1 VKTLRSTLAAA
12 ALAGMLVTG
21 GSMAP
26 AFAGGGG
33 GKDTADGKVVV
44 HIEHYKKNGA
54 KKSVETKD
62 LSYDKAAKRAADKCG
77 LKTERALKDLRRQAW
92 SVDKHDAKWKV
103 LVCSDEKGKKGK
115 KEYVKVHF
123 VDNKEKKDDK
133 KDDKKRH

>member
-1 VKTLRSTLAAA
+1 MKNLRSRLAAATLAA
-12 ALAGMLVTG
+12 LLVTG
-21 GSMAP
+21 GSMTP
-26 AFAGGGG
+26 ALAGGWGDR
-33 GKDTADGKVVV
+33 DTTDGKVVV
-44 HIEHYKKNGA
+44 HIDTYKKNGA

-62 LSYDKAAKRAADKCG
+62 LSYDKAAKRAANKCG
-77 LKTERALKDLRRQAW
+77 LKSERALKDLRRQAW

-133 KDDKKRH
+133 KRH